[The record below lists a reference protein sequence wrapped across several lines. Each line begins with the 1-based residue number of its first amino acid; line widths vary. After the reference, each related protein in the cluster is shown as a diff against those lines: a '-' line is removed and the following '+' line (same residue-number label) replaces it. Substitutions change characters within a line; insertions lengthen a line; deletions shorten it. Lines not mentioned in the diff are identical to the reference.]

1 MSGLL
6 SAVRARLCRKYI
18 NTITYSATLMLAMLS
33 CVAAGAG
40 TTPRDAVEGYWWGT
54 AGSAREK
61 IEVGLNFVRG
71 KDGKLSLHLT
81 QPVSNYFDADVGG
94 EVRRDGDRVLHEG
107 LSLSLQL
114 DGDTLRGTYPGPNS
128 PATFTRAKRLPTEA
142 PPPVL
147 SQGPAPRWE
156 TRIGGQVYASPVV
169 AEGIVYI
176 GTTGGVVNAV
186 DARDGTVRW
195 TFSTG
200 APIYASVAVADD
212 AIYVVA
218 DNGFLYRLN
227 RGDGKERWRY
237 AVGDAD
243 VPRVLPH
250 PQVFDWDWQ
259 GAQPLVAGDTVYV
272 GAGDGGFHAVAT
284 DDGHRR
290 WRFDTRGAIR
300 NAAAVDGETVYVGS
314 TDKFVYALAR
324 SDGRERWRS
333 DTGAAIDA
341 ALIVHDG
348 RVLAG
353 NRGAG
358 LLSLDAASGETKW
371 RLFFWGSW
379 VESTPVVRDGVI
391 YVGSSDLRRVS
402 AIDPGDGHV
411 LWRTDVYGWTWGSPL
426 VTEKYIYAGAAGG
439 TPYFVRHVASFNVL
453 DRRSGKLVAR
463 RPLADAGGHQWGIA
477 GSPALA
483 GDTVVVAT
491 ISGSLLGFPVMD
503 ATTKK

>member
-1 MSGLL
+1 MPGMS
-6 SAVRARLCRKYI
+6 S
-18 NTITYSATLMLAMLS
+18 
-33 CVAAGAG
+33 AAGVRLGKKWIGVLVYAIAAAFVLISPVSLAAD
-40 TTPRDAVEGYWWGT
+40 TASRDPVEGYWWGT
-54 AGSAREK
+54 AGSTREK
-61 IEVGLNFVRG
+61 IEVGLNVVRG
-71 KDGKLSLHLT
+71 SDGKLTLRLT

-94 EVRRDGDRVLHEG
+94 EVRREGDRVLHDG
-107 LSLSLQL
+107 LFLSLQL

-128 PATFTRAKRLPTEA
+128 PATFTRAKKLPTEA
-142 PPPVL
+142 PPPTL
-147 SQGPAPRWE
+147 PQGPAPRWE

-169 AEGIVYI
+169 ADGIVYI

-186 DARDGTVRW
+186 DAHDGKQRW
-195 TFSTG
+195 AFATG
-200 APIYASVAVADD
+200 APVYASVAVAGD
-212 AIYVVA
+212 AVYVVA

-227 RGDGKERWRY
+227 RSDGKERWRY
-237 AVGDAD
+237 ALGDAD

-250 PQVFDWDWQ
+250 PQVVEWDWQ
-259 GAQPLVAGDTVYV
+259 GAQPIIAEDTIYV
-272 GAGDGGFHAVAT
+272 GAGDGGFHAVAVE
-284 DDGHRR
+284 DGKRR

-300 NAAAVDGETVYVGS
+300 NAAAVDGDTVYVGS
-314 TDKFVYALAR
+314 MDKFVYALAR

-341 ALIVHDG
+341 ALVVHEG

-358 LLSLDAASGETKW
+358 LLSLDAVTGETTW

-402 AIDPGDGHV
+402 AIDPADGHV
-411 LWRTDVYGWTWGSPL
+411 RWRTDVYGWSWGTPL
-426 VTEKYIYAGAAGG
+426 VTDDHIYVGVAGG
-439 TPYFVRHVASFNVL
+439 TPYFVRHVASFSVL

-463 RPLADAGGHQWGIA
+463 RPLADTGGHQWGIA

-491 ISGSLLGFPVMD
+491 IAGSLIGFPLM
-503 ATTKK
+503 K